1 MSQYDD
7 LVNRFAELGSRI
19 IVLEEIGKELLQA
32 LKEWDLDA
40 DGIHLGHPD
49 ELLIKK
55 AEEILKLN

>member
-32 LKEWDLDA
+32 LKEWDSVS
-40 DGIHLGHPD
+40 
-49 ELLIKK
+49 
-55 AEEILKLN
+55 